1 MLVVEG
7 APRGQD
13 SSIDLQLGCTT
24 NGADRLTGSRIEYG
38 YSLMVTGDPFAIDK
52 ERNRDSRAEVPR
64 GRILR
69 PI

>member
-1 MLVVEG
+1 MPVVEG

-13 SSIDLQLGCTT
+13 GSVHLRLGCAT
-24 NGADRLTGSRIEYG
+24 NGADRLTSSRVKYG
-38 YSLMVTGDPFAIDK
+38 YSLMVTGDPFAINK
-52 ERNRDSRAEVPR
+52 KRNGDSRAEVSR